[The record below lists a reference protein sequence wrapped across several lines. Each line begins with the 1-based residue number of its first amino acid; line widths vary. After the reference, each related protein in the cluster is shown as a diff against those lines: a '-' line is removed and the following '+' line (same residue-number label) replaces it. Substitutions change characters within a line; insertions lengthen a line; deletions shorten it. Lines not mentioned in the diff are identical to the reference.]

1 MRTGSSF
8 NKQAAR
14 PTRCESGG
22 GCRVGR
28 PADDAKYTV
37 TLVWDTGYP
46 YPGLP
51 VEQVLVVTTFVGCVG
66 INDSR
71 IIPLGTMED

>member
-1 MRTGSSF
+1 MRVRRGLS
-8 NKQAAR
+8 
-14 PTRCESGG
+14 
-22 GCRVGR
+22 GR
-28 PADDAKYTV
+28 PSRRRRQV
-37 TLVWDTGYP
+37 DTGYP